1 MKHIEIDLETLGTVP
16 GSVILSIGAVVF
28 DPDKPNTHCLG
39 EEFYCVVGRANSE
52 LRGLTVDQSTVDWW
66 KKQSPEA
73 RQVLTDTEDPERYD
87 LLAEALIMLSE
98 FITRGTTSKNVK
110 VWSNGANFDQPL
122 LAVAY
127 HKCGIPL
134 PWEYWNGM
142 CHRTIKSICPSAKA
156 LEPPK
161 VCAHNALE
169 DAKWQAKHLVAMA
182 RSLKIRL

>member
-1 MKHIEIDLETLGTVP
+1 MNLVMIDLETLGTVP

-39 EEFYCVVGRANSE
+39 EEFYCVVQTYSCMMHD
-52 LRGLTVDQSTVDWW
+52 LIIDKDTVQWW
-66 KKQSPEA
+66 NKQSPES
-73 RQVLTDTEDPERYD
+73 RKVLDQAEDLEQSDTLEDS
-87 LLAEALIMLSE
+87 LMMLSE
-98 FITRGTTSKNVK
+98 FVTRGTTIKGVK

-127 HKCGIPL
+127 SKCGLPL
-134 PWEYWNGM
+134 PWEYWNSR
-142 CHRTIKSICPSAKA
+142 CYRTIKSLCTNAKA

-169 DAKWQAKHLVAMA
+169 DAKWQARHLVTMA
-182 RSLKIRL
+182 RSMKLKL